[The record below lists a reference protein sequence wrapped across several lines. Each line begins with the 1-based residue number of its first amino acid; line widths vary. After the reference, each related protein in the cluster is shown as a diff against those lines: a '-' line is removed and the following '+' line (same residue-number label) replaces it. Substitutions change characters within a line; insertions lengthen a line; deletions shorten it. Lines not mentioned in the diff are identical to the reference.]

1 MTKPELIAAVQKE
14 LGCETNT
21 EAAVAYNAVISVIGK
36 QIQKGAKAIKKPTKA
51 EGSVKASTV
60 LTISGLG
67 SFKVSASPARKGRNP
82 LDGST
87 VNVKAK
93 KRVSFKAADN
103 FKV

>member
-1 MTKPELIAAVQKE
+1 MTKPEIIAAIHKE

-21 EAAVAYNAVISVIGK
+21 EAARAYDAVISVIGK
-36 QIQKGAKAIKKPTKA
+36 QIQKGAKTIKKPTKA

-60 LTISGLG
+60 LNISGLG

-82 LDGST
+82 LNGEQ

-93 KRVSFKAADN
+93 KRVSFKAAAN